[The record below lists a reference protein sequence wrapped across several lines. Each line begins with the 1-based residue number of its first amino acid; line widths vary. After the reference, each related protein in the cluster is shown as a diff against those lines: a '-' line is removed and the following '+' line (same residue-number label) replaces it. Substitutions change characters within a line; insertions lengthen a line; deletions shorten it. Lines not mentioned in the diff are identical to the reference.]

1 MSEYGPTYI
10 QYGDGPWEG
19 GLKWV
24 KVKDR
29 DEVGK
34 VVDGGKNIG
43 YEYCCGV
50 LFRSTGQVCYYRVD
64 DVTRCDEQGNTA
76 PPGA

>member
-1 MSEYGPTYI
+1 MKYHSAAFR
-10 QYGDGPWEG
+10 DGPWEG
-19 GLKWV
+19 TLKWV
-24 KVKDR
+24 RVKDR

-50 LFRSTGQVCYYRVD
+50 LFESTGQICYYRIK
-64 DVTRCDEQGNTA
+64 DVIRCDEAGNTTQ
-76 PPGA
+76 PK

>member
-1 MSEYGPTYI
+1 MNSYT

-19 GLKWV
+19 ALKWV
-24 KVKDR
+24 KVRDR

-43 YEYCCGV
+43 SEYCCGV
-50 LFRSTGQVCYYRVD
+50 LFESSGQICYYRIK
-64 DVTRCDEQGNTA
+64 DVQRSDQDGNTQ
-76 PPGA
+76 PPC